1 MRAILAFLFLF
12 HHISAVSH
20 AEDEMKKSIVQIKI
34 SVQSPNFMYPWQLKK
49 PSSFEA
55 VGVAVEKGKIL
66 TLAVNLD
73 YATSIEIKKHSSYVT
88 EKAVVERIDYESN
101 LAVLSVSNES
111 FFSDLIPVKFE
122 NRPGTDISGS
132 IVQLDNS
139 GTIQTAVGRIT
150 AIDSE
155 MYPLGQT
162 EFPFLSINSNE
173 KLEGNGELILHKKK
187 IQGIL
192 YKFTPGKSTGKAV
205 PGFLINKFLSS
216 KTKGKSSVFPHKG
229 FKFKGIT
236 DNSTKEYFGLDKNR
250 EGVIVSEI
258 IPYSSADG
266 VLETEDVITEFG
278 GKKIDS
284 QGFFQHPEYGK
295 VQLSFLAHSGDEFG
309 FKKGKK
315 LPVKILRDRKEMT
328 VNLVLKSF
336 PYKSIRIPYLHNFGK
351 HPSYLIRGGFVF
363 TELSELLLR
372 EWGQNWRSRVDKKL
386 LYYMDYKKHH
396 ETRESHGKVVIMVQ
410 VLPDESNNG
419 YHSLSMD
426 IVTLA
431 GDMKVSSI
439 KELDTVISR
448 TETPYIPIQ
457 LDNGVTIVL
466 DKAGLKQT
474 DENISKKFH
483 IPVLSSIQ

>member
-1 MRAILAFLFLF
+1 
-12 HHISAVSH
+12 
-20 AEDEMKKSIVQIKI
+20 
-34 SVQSPNFMYPWQLKK
+34 
-49 PSSFEA
+49 
-55 VGVAVEKGKIL
+55 
-66 TLAVNLD
+66 
-73 YATSIEIKKHSSYVT
+73 
-88 EKAVVERIDYESN
+88 
-101 LAVLSVSNES
+101 
-111 FFSDLIPVKFE
+111 
-122 NRPGTDISGS
+122 
-132 IVQLDNS
+132 
-139 GTIQTAVGRIT
+139 
-150 AIDSE
+150 
-155 MYPLGQT
+155 
-162 EFPFLSINSNE
+162 
-173 KLEGNGELILHKKK
+173 
-187 IQGIL
+187 
-192 YKFTPGKSTGKAV
+192 
-205 PGFLINKFLSS
+205 
-216 KTKGKSSVFPHKG
+216 
-229 FKFKGIT
+229 
-236 DNSTKEYFGLDKNR
+236 
-250 EGVIVSEI
+250 GVIVSEI

-278 GKKIDS
+278 GRKIDS

-309 FKKGKK
+309 FKKGRK

-396 ETRESHGKVVIMVQ
+396 ETRESHGKVVILVQ

-483 IPVLSSIQ
+483 IPVLSNIQ